1 VPALPR
7 TSHSDSAISATL
19 RLRRVQVALTRRR
32 VWPFLGIVDT
42 DGRDCGWCGL
52 TGPLRRQADLD
63 IYDDLRRTF
72 RMVGFSSHV
81 TFPAVNDGLVKDY
94 GRLCDGWCHCF
105 RRPDDYISPES
116 PKALISE
123 SDFADYRTVSPQ
135 TICGTSAPKKDFDFM
150 YVCLPGRWTEM
161 TKNWAL
167 AKACLYH
174 LCDDL
179 SLTGLLLGRWQILD
193 LPFRRNLTIVGDV
206 PRRTALEY
214 IGRSRMM
221 FVPSLMDASPRLLAE
236 ALCMGVPILVNREI
250 LGGWKYVSQSTGAF
264 FNSDDDVAQA
274 AAQCLSGPT
283 DPRAWFR
290 ANYGPMRSSLRL
302 SAFLHSLDDDMDPK
316 ASLRLAY
323 EALVPPTG
331 VNSGLRPSRS
341 GITQP
346 VWLQPPPALR
356 APHSE
361 E

>member
-1 VPALPR
+1 VPALLR
-7 TSHSDSAISATL
+7 TSHSDSVLSATL
-19 RLRRVQVALTRRR
+19 WPRRVQVALTRRR
-32 VWPFLGIVDT
+32 VWPFLGIVDA

-63 IYDDLRRTF
+63 IYDELRRTF

-81 TFPAVNDGLVKDY
+81 TFPAVSDGLVKDY

-105 RRPDDYISPES
+105 RGPDDYISPAS

-123 SDFADYRTVSPQ
+123 SDFVDYRTVSPQ
-135 TICGTSAPKKDFDFM
+135 TICGTRAPKKDFDFM
-150 YVCLPGRWTEM
+150 YVCLPGRWTET

-167 AKACLYH
+167 AKACLYR

-179 SLTGLLLGRWQILD
+179 SLEGLLLGRWQILD
-193 LPFRRNLTIVGDV
+193 LPFRRNLTIMGDV
-206 PRRTALEY
+206 PRRTVLEY
-214 IGRSRMM
+214 IGRSRMV

-264 FNSDDDVAQA
+264 FSSDDDVAQA

-290 ANYGPMRSSLRL
+290 ANYGPMRSSQRL
-302 SAFLHSLDDDMDPK
+302 SGFLHSLDGDMDPK

-323 EALVPPTG
+323 EALVPPAG
-331 VNSGLRPSRS
+331 VNPGLRPSRS
-341 GITQP
+341 GITQSA
-346 VWLQPPPALR
+346 WLRPPPALT
-356 APHSE
+356 APRSE